1 MRDATD
7 GASDPSITG
16 VPKTTEVSK
25 VHDTNHNY
33 GSVSCLCGLLSMS
46 SLLSSLMFSVSCRV
60 LIVMMSFCYDECHVI
75 IRVAIL

>member
-33 GSVSCLCGLLSMS
+33 EKCLVSLWSPVYVV
-46 SLLSSLMFSVSCRV
+46 F
-60 LIVMMSFCYDECHVI
+60 FF
-75 IRVAIL
+75 

>member
-25 VHDTNHNY
+25 VHDTIHNY
-33 GSVSCLCGLLSMS
+33 KSVSCLCGLLSMWSLFSIFMS
-46 SLLSSLMFSVSCRV
+46 SV
-60 LIVMMSFCYDECHVI
+60 
-75 IRVAIL
+75 